1 MSVFFFYFLFFFF
14 FFFCRIA
21 DSDSDRIADSDSD
34 FVMDAVS
41 GEDSDNCVYYYFIN
55 SLVFVYNFYCNSE
68 SQFVD
73 NFK

>member
-1 MSVFFFYFLFFFF
+1 MTL
-14 FFFCRIA
+14 IL
-21 DSDSDRIADSDSD
+21 
-34 FVMDAVS
+34 MDAVS
-41 GEDSDNCVYYYFIN
+41 GEDSDNFMDCESSY